1 MSKIVNIG
9 PRKKTQ
15 QLRTA
20 LPDDL
25 GSAPTFFIWL
35 LITVYQS
42 RSSGSDASSGLCRN
56 PYTCGMHANRLIR
69 LCLKGSNILNFS
81 RLLCVFT

>member
-25 GSAPTFFIWL
+25 GSAPTFFIW
-35 LITVYQS
+35 
-42 RSSGSDASSGLCRN
+42 
-56 PYTCGMHANRLIR
+56 
-69 LCLKGSNILNFS
+69 
-81 RLLCVFT
+81 